1 MKAILKFKPLL
12 IILAFMI
19 MVVSSANATSYVGN
33 SSRGIGE
40 YELMILPVV
49 CPICGSHEWFVAEDG
64 TGSVYHILC
73 AKCGHNEFP
82 PKTE

>member
-1 MKAILKFKPLL
+1 MKD
-12 IILAFMI
+12 
-19 MVVSSANATSYVGN
+19 
-33 SSRGIGE
+33 
-40 YELMILPVV
+40 
-49 CPICGSHEWFVAEDG
+49 AEDG